1 MGKKRSQNEAE
12 MKKTM
17 QKLVQQRDEARRI
30 KDEVLGNNYVAK
42 SEHRRVIDTMQQTYD
57 AITDA
62 LRAQLA
68 AATFNVKQLEQA
80 ARDGNR
86 HVYAE
91 LDLARETVRD
101 LQEAV
106 KAKSEALGGEMFRIK
121 QLQDALADNEERREH
136 QRRLIVALE
145 KRLTE
150 ESAEAARATRKRLEK
165 KTAFIREQQTY
176 VHHLETTLKLFARL
190 PAVQNYLSHLKE
202 AKANGTLKVSR
213 TSTAVLEAETIESRR
228 PVEVES

>member
-12 MKKTM
+12 MKKTI

-30 KDEVLGNNYVAK
+30 RDEVLGSNYVAK
-42 SEHRRVIDTMQQTYD
+42 SEHRSVIDTMQKTYD

-101 LQEAV
+101 LQEAL
-106 KAKSEALGGEMFRIK
+106 KAKSEALGGEIARIK
-121 QLQDALADNEERREH
+121 QLQDALADNEEKREH

-150 ESAEAARATRKRLEK
+150 ESAEAARATRKRLER

-190 PAVQNYLSHLKE
+190 PAVQDYLRQLKE
-202 AKANGTLKVSR
+202 AQAAGTLEVTR
-213 TSTAVLEAETIESRR
+213 TSTAVLEAETIESKR
-228 PVEVES
+228 PVEVAP